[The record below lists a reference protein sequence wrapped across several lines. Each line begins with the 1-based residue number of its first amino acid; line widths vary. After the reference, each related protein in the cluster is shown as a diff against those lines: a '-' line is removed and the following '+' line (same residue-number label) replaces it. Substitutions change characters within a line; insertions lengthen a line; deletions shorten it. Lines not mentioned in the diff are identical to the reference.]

1 MAAAPSG
8 GLKRDSSPIIKV
20 LAVSLIGVVVFGY
33 AAACGYLWAVQPRL
47 IFRPRAEIIET
58 PATYRLFYEDVFIE
72 VPAVGG
78 VQRMHAWWVPKDSGN
93 GLTIL
98 YLHGAAL
105 NIGANSDN
113 YRQLHGLGFNVFLIS
128 YRGFGRSEGGFP
140 TEQSVYQ
147 DAAAGWLYLTVE
159 RKIDPR
165 TLLIYGHSLGAAVAI
180 DLAVRHPEAR
190 GLIVEAAFISMRA
203 MADTRPQYR
212 IFPIDLIL
220 NQDFNSISK
229 VGRIRIPVLYLHGT
243 DDRLVPP
250 SMSQQLF
257 ERTLAPKR
265 LVFIDG
271 GGHNNS
277 GRVGGKLYLDAVS
290 SFAAF
295 RLQASSSS
303 SPLEPYR
310 FARIGASA

>member
-1 MAAAPSG
+1 M
-8 GLKRDSSPIIKV
+8 
-20 LAVSLIGVVVFGY
+20 
-33 AAACGYLWAVQPRL
+33 
-47 IFRPRAEIIET
+47 
-58 PATYRLFYEDVFIE
+58 
-72 VPAVGG
+72 
-78 VQRMHAWWVPKDSGN
+78 
-93 GLTIL
+93 
-98 YLHGAAL
+98 
-105 NIGANSDN
+105 
-113 YRQLHGLGFNVFLIS
+113 
-128 YRGFGRSEGGFP
+128 
-140 TEQSVYQ
+140 
-147 DAAAGWLYLTVE
+147 
-159 RKIDPR
+159 
-165 TLLIYGHSLGAAVAI
+165 
-180 DLAVRHPEAR
+180 
-190 GLIVEAAFISMRA
+190 IVEAAFISMRA

-295 RLQASSSS
+295 RLQPSSFS
-303 SPLEPYR
+303 SPLESYR